1 MLAALS
7 PVAYA
12 PTVAPASV
20 RTRAAVSMSFGDDF
34 TVEARPW
41 SSGEVSDAAGLEA
54 LAKKLNPSVGFF
66 DPLNIGESSKETI
79 GWYRHAE
86 IKHGRVAM
94 AAFVGYCVQS
104 NGICFPW
111 NLQAP
116 LSGSPNL
123 ANLPTISFA
132 DISAAGGPADQW
144 DALPSAAKLQ
154 ILVFIG
160 FLEVSP
166 PLPPGRERE
175 RESEVVSAGDSWAL
189 IVVSAPDIGGDDC
202 ALDSRASALPPV
214 SRLRH
219 SLFTPPPVQMW
230 SETSTVLKLDGE
242 AHYVRG
248 GKPGYFPK
256 LSRKDDAAFPHPV
269 PLNLWD
275 PFGFTSKMS
284 PERKEKALLAEINNG
299 RLAQI
304 GIIGMISASKG
315 LQVPGLD
322 SIAGIKPYAGEV
334 MAPFATGDATLPFVA
349 DMLKSVGSYGW

>member
-12 PTVAPASV
+12 PTVAPAPAA
-20 RTRAAVSMSFGDDF
+20 TRAAVSMSFGDDF

-41 SSGEVSDAAGLEA
+41 TSNEISDAAGLEA
-54 LAKKLNPSVGFF
+54 LAKKLNPTVGFW

-111 NLQAP
+111 NLQGP
-116 LSGSPNL
+116 LPISAAT
-123 ANLPTISFA
+123 ANLPVISFA

-154 ILVFIG
+154 ILVVIG
-160 FLEVSP
+160 FLE
-166 PLPPGRERE
+166 
-175 RESEVVSAGDSWAL
+175 
-189 IVVSAPDIGGDDC
+189 
-202 ALDSRASALPPV
+202 
-214 SRLRH
+214 
-219 SLFTPPPVQMW
+219 MW

-256 LSRKDDAAFPHPV
+256 LNRKDDAAFPHPV

-322 SIAGIKPYAGEV
+322 SIEGIKPYAGEV
-334 MAPFATGDATLPFVA
+334 MAPFASGDASLPFVA
-349 DMLKSVGSYGW
+349 DMLKSVGTYGW

>member
-1 MLAALS
+1 MLSALS
-7 PVAYA
+7 GSVAFAPTTGVRA
-12 PTVAPASV
+12 PTVTTASV
-20 RTRAAVSMSFGDDF
+20 RMETKADL
-34 TVEARPW
+34 
-41 SSGEVSDAAGLEA
+41 EV
-54 LAKKLNPSVGFF
+54 LAKKLNPTVGFY
-66 DPLNIGESSKETI
+66 DPLGLADAVVDGSNEAAIG
-79 GWYRHAE
+79 YLRHAE

-111 NLQAP
+111 NLQGP
-116 LSGSPNL
+116 LPISAAT
-123 ANLPTISFA
+123 ANLPVISFA

-154 ILVFIG
+154 ILVVIG
-160 FLEVSP
+160 FLE
-166 PLPPGRERE
+166 
-175 RESEVVSAGDSWAL
+175 
-189 IVVSAPDIGGDDC
+189 
-202 ALDSRASALPPV
+202 
-214 SRLRH
+214 
-219 SLFTPPPVQMW
+219 MW

-256 LSRKDDAAFPHPV
+256 LNRKDDAAFPHPV

-322 SIAGIKPYAGEV
+322 SIEGIKPYAGEV
-334 MAPFATGDATLPFVA
+334 MAPFASGDASLPFVA
-349 DMLKSVGSYGW
+349 DMLKSVGTYGW